1 MFCGPEITVPIINCN
16 RYKENWLNYYFG
28 DLEHQFDLS
37 MDPIQF
43 NEHTLRGKFTFSKDL
58 KLKSWTI

>member
-1 MFCGPEITVPIINCN
+1 MFYGLKRCVQLVNCN
-16 RYKENWLNYYFG
+16 RYKENWLNYVFG

-43 NEHTLRGKFTFSKDL
+43 NKHTLRGKFTFSKDL
-58 KLKSWTI
+58 KLRD